1 MVRRDALEN
10 QYGDRDAFAALALE
24 AASTNGGYDGG
35 LAQARKT
42 AEEAKARRLD
52 IDRRVNA
59 GGAGDFEVVQKE
71 RALAAASENN
81 ALRTAVALEKERLS
95 LIKDAVQAEKAK
107 TDALLEGIKQ
117 SKISIG
123 QADADQLAL
132 ANEAVKKFQQGGAA
146 SQEESAAARALGL
159 NEVADKQDLA
169 RGQEALAGLPELA
182 GYLKRL
188 EEETRKKGE
197 KQTIEV
203 ISKVTSEIKITQDPA
218 KLIRDIEAAIKSLD
232 AAQQEAAKRAL
243 EEAIADRDAAARV
256 ARGNNGL

>member
-1 MVRRDALEN
+1 M
-10 QYGDRDAFAALALE
+10 
-24 AASTNGGYDGG
+24 
-35 LAQARKT
+35 
-42 AEEAKARRLD
+42 
-52 IDRRVNA
+52 
-59 GGAGDFEVVQKE
+59 
-71 RALAAASENN
+71 
-81 ALRTAVALEKERLS
+81 
-95 LIKDAVQAEKAK
+95 
-107 TDALLEGIKQ
+107 
-117 SKISIG
+117 
-123 QADADQLAL
+123 
-132 ANEAVKKFQQGGAA
+132 KKFQQGGAA